1 MLKFFSK
8 NKKGVSEIRHDYE
21 NVGQESPAIR
31 KLVKPIHA
39 NAILADGRLY
49 DTQTATYV
57 CEYGNLSLFVTK
69 NGRWFGAKSKYELAG
84 YSADKNGDRTAE
96 YRLTYYGLECIDIS
110 YLDLKLESIQEVK
123 EKLGFTDIDLYKKYF
138 GEVEEG

>member
-1 MLKFFSK
+1 MNISRGKDVLKFFLK

-21 NVGQESPAIR
+21 NVGQESPVIR

-39 NAILADGRLY
+39 KAILTDGRLY

-57 CEYGNLSLFVTK
+57 CEYGNHSLFVTK
-69 NGRWFGAKSKYELAG
+69 NDRWFGAKSKTELSG

-96 YRLTYYGLECIDIS
+96 YTVLYYGLECIDKIFVMQHLW
-110 YLDLKLESIQEVK
+110 YYNHKL
-123 EKLGFTDIDLYKKYF
+123 FKKYF

>member
-8 NKKGVSEIRHDYE
+8 NKKGVSETNQAYE
-21 NVGQESPAIR
+21 NVGQESPEIR

-39 NAILADGRLY
+39 KAILADGRLY

-69 NGRWFGAKSKYELAG
+69 NGRWFGAKSKSELAG
-84 YSADKNGDRTAE
+84 YSVDENGDRTAE
-96 YRLTYYGLECIDIS
+96 YRVMYYGLKCIDKFFVMQHGITTIS
-110 YLDLKLESIQEVK
+110 
-123 EKLGFTDIDLYKKYF
+123 FTRNIS
-138 GEVEEG
+138 GR

>member
-8 NKKGVSEIRHDYE
+8 NKKGVSETNQAYE
-21 NVGQESPAIR
+21 NVGKESPAIR

-39 NAILADGRLY
+39 KAILTDGRLY

-57 CEYGNLSLFVTK
+57 CEYGNLSLF
-69 NGRWFGAKSKYELAG
+69 GWFGAKSKSKLAG

-96 YRLTYYGLECIDIS
+96 YRVMYYGLECIDKIFVMQHLW
-110 YLDLKLESIQEVK
+110 YYNHK
-123 EKLGFTDIDLYKKYF
+123 LYKKYF
-138 GEVEEG
+138 GEAEEG

>member
-8 NKKGVSEIRHDYE
+8 NKKGTSEIRTVYE

-39 NAILADGRLY
+39 KAILADGRLY

-57 CEYGNLSLFVTK
+57 CEYGDLSLFVTK
-69 NGRWFGAKSKYELAG
+69 NGRWFGAKSKSELAG
-84 YSADKNGDRTAE
+84 YSADENGDRTAE
-96 YRLTYYGLECIDIS
+96 YRVMYYGLECVDNFFVMQHLW
-110 YLDLKLESIQEVK
+110 YLS
-123 EKLGFTDIDLYKKYF
+123 GDLYKKYF

>member
-1 MLKFFSK
+1 MNISGVKDVLKFFSK
-8 NKKGVSEIRHDYE
+8 NKKGTSEIRTVYE

-39 NAILADGRLY
+39 KAILADGRLY

-57 CEYGNLSLFVTK
+57 CEYGDLSLFVTK
-69 NGRWFGAKSKYELAG
+69 NGRWFGAKSKSELAG
-84 YSADKNGDRTAE
+84 YSADENGDRTAE
-96 YRLTYYGLECIDIS
+96 YRVMYYGLECVDKFFVMQHLW
-110 YLDLKLESIQEVK
+110 YLS
-123 EKLGFTDIDLYKKYF
+123 GDLYKKYF

>member
-1 MLKFFSK
+1 MNISGGKDVLKFFSK

-31 KLVKPIHA
+31 KLVNPIHA

-96 YRLTYYGLECIDIS
+96 YRLTSYGLECIDKIFVMQHLWYCS
-110 YLDLKLESIQEVK
+110 HK
-123 EKLGFTDIDLYKKYF
+123 LYKKYF

>member
-8 NKKGVSEIRHDYE
+8 NKKGTSEIRTVYE

-39 NAILADGRLY
+39 KAILADGRLY

-57 CEYGNLSLFVTK
+57 CEYGDLSLFVTK
-69 NGRWFGAKSKYELAG
+69 NGRWFVAKSKSELAG
-84 YSADKNGDRTAE
+84 YSADENGDRTAE
-96 YRLTYYGLECIDIS
+96 YRVMYYGLECVDKFFVMQHLW
-110 YLDLKLESIQEVK
+110 YLS
-123 EKLGFTDIDLYKKYF
+123 GDLYKKYF

>member
-8 NKKGVSEIRHDYE
+8 NKKDVSEIRHDYE
-21 NVGQESPAIR
+21 NVGHESPAIR

-39 NAILADGRLY
+39 KAILADGRLY

-57 CEYGNLSLFVTK
+57 CEYGDLSLLVTK
-69 NGRWFGAKSKYELAG
+69 NGRWFGAKSKSELAG
-84 YSADKNGDRTAE
+84 YSADENGDRTAE
-96 YRLTYYGLECIDIS
+96 YRVMYYGLECVDKFFVMQHLW
-110 YLDLKLESIQEVK
+110 YLS
-123 EKLGFTDIDLYKKYF
+123 GDLYKKYF

>member
-8 NKKGVSEIRHDYE
+8 NKKGVSETNQAYE
-21 NVGQESPAIR
+21 NVGQEFPAIR

-39 NAILADGRLY
+39 KAILTDGRLY

-57 CEYGNLSLFVTK
+57 CKYGDLSLFVTK
-69 NGRWFGAKSKYELAG
+69 NGRWFGAKSKSELAG
-84 YSADKNGDRTAE
+84 YSSDENGDRTAE
-96 YRLTYYGLECIDIS
+96 YRVMYYGLECIDKIFVMQHLW
-110 YLDLKLESIQEVK
+110 YCNHK
-123 EKLGFTDIDLYKKYF
+123 LYKKYF

>member
-1 MLKFFSK
+1 VLKFFSK
-8 NKKGVSEIRHDYE
+8 NKKGTSEIRTVYE

-39 NAILADGRLY
+39 KAILADGRLY

-57 CEYGNLSLFVTK
+57 CEYGDLSLFVTK
-69 NGRWFGAKSKYELAG
+69 NGRWFGAKSKSELAG
-84 YSADKNGDRTAE
+84 YSADENGDRTAE
-96 YRLTYYGLECIDIS
+96 YRVMYYGLECVDKFFVMQHLW
-110 YLDLKLESIQEVK
+110 YLS
-123 EKLGFTDIDLYKKYF
+123 GDLYKKYF

>member
-1 MLKFFSK
+1 MFKFFSK
-8 NKKGVSEIRHDYE
+8 KQKGGSETSQAYE

-39 NAILADGRLY
+39 KAILTDGRLY

-69 NGRWFGAKSKYELAG
+69 NGRWFGAKSKSELAG
-84 YSADKNGDRTAE
+84 YSADENGDRTAE
-96 YRLTYYGLECIDIS
+96 YRVMYYGLECVDKFFVMQHPW
-110 YLDLKLESIQEVK
+110 YLS
-123 EKLGFTDIDLYKKYF
+123 GDLYKKYF

>member
-8 NKKGVSEIRHDYE
+8 NKKGTSDIRTVYE

-39 NAILADGRLY
+39 KAILADGRLY

-57 CEYGNLSLFVTK
+57 CEYGDLSLFVTK
-69 NGRWFGAKSKYELAG
+69 NGRWFGAKSKSELAG
-84 YSADKNGDRTAE
+84 YSADENGDRTAE
-96 YRLTYYGLECIDIS
+96 YRVMYYGLECVDKFFVMQHLW
-110 YLDLKLESIQEVK
+110 YLS
-123 EKLGFTDIDLYKKYF
+123 GDLYKKYF

>member
-8 NKKGVSEIRHDYE
+8 NKKGTSEIRTVYE

-39 NAILADGRLY
+39 KAILADGRLY

-57 CEYGNLSLFVTK
+57 CEYGDLSLFVTK
-69 NGRWFGAKSKYELAG
+69 NGRWFGAKSKSELAG
-84 YSADKNGDRTAE
+84 YSADENGDRTAE
-96 YRLTYYGLECIDIS
+96 YRVTYYGLECVDKFFVMQHLW
-110 YLDLKLESIQEVK
+110 YLS
-123 EKLGFTDIDLYKKYF
+123 GDLYKKYF

>member
-8 NKKGVSEIRHDYE
+8 NKKDVSEIRHDYE
-21 NVGQESPAIR
+21 NVGHESPAIR

-39 NAILADGRLY
+39 KAILADGRLY

-57 CEYGNLSLFVTK
+57 CEYGDLSLFVTK
-69 NGRWFGAKSKYELAG
+69 NGRWFGAKSKSELAG
-84 YSADKNGDRTAE
+84 YSADENGDRTAE
-96 YRLTYYGLECIDIS
+96 YRVMYYGLECVDKFFVMQHLW
-110 YLDLKLESIQEVK
+110 YLS
-123 EKLGFTDIDLYKKYF
+123 GDLYKKYF

>member
-8 NKKGVSEIRHDYE
+8 NKKGTSEIRTVYE

-39 NAILADGRLY
+39 KAILADGRLY

-57 CEYGNLSLFVTK
+57 CEYGDLSLFVTK
-69 NGRWFGAKSKYELAG
+69 NGRWFGAKSKSELAG
-84 YSADKNGDRTAE
+84 YSADENGDRTAE
-96 YRLTYYGLECIDIS
+96 YRVMYYGLECVDKFFVMQHLL
-110 YLDLKLESIQEVK
+110 YLS
-123 EKLGFTDIDLYKKYF
+123 GDLYKKYF

>member
-1 MLKFFSK
+1 MNTSGGKDVLKFFSK
-8 NKKGVSEIRHDYE
+8 NKKGVSETKQAYE

-39 NAILADGRLY
+39 KAILADGRLY

-69 NGRWFGAKSKYELAG
+69 NGRWFGAKSKSELAG
-84 YSADKNGDRTAE
+84 YSVDENGDKTAK
-96 YRLTYYGLECIDIS
+96 YRVMYYDLECIDKIFVMQHLWYCS
-110 YLDLKLESIQEVK
+110 HK
-123 EKLGFTDIDLYKKYF
+123 LYKKYF